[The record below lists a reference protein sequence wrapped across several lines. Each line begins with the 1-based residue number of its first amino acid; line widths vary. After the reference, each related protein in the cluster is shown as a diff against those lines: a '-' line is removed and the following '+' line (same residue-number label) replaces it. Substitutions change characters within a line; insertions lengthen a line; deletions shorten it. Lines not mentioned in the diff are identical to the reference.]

1 MLSFD
6 QLVADRDALRAKG
19 LDTIMLD
26 AVIAR
31 REKQIQQAMK
41 ELLDRQAQQ
50 RENA

>member
-6 QLVADRDALRAKG
+6 QLVADRDALRTKG
-19 LDTIMLD
+19 IDTIMLD

-31 REKQIQQAMK
+31 HKEQNKQAMK

-50 RENA
+50 REKA